1 MQRGAA
7 AELEFEFEFEFEFE
21 GRERSWEF
29 LSSSGKRDDVSGD
42 RPVAVFVA
50 GDDSREHEGRG
61 GSPGVQSARVGGHL
75 HREQHEA
82 SFERARADG

>member
-7 AELEFEFEFEFEFE
+7 AEFEFEFE
-21 GRERSWEF
+21 GREGRSWEF
-29 LSSSGKRDDVSGD
+29 PSSSGKRDDVSGY
-42 RPVAVFVA
+42 RSVAVFVA

-61 GSPGVQSARVGGHL
+61 GSPGVQSARIGGHL

>member
-7 AELEFEFEFEFEFE
+7 AELEFEFEFEFE
-21 GRERSWEF
+21 GRERRSWEF

-42 RPVAVFVA
+42 RAVAVFVA

-82 SFERARADG
+82 GFERARADG

>member
-7 AELEFEFEFEFEFE
+7 AELEFEFEGSE
-21 GRERSWEF
+21 RRSWEF

-61 GSPGVQSARVGGHL
+61 GSPGVQFARVGGHL

-82 SFERARADG
+82 GFERARADG